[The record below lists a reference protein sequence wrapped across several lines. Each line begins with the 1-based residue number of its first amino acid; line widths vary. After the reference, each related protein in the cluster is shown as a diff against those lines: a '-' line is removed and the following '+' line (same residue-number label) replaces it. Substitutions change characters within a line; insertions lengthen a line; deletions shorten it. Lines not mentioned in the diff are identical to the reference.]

1 MTKTND
7 DPVSAADMAD
17 EHAALIMARDAMRA
31 ERDEARADLAECER
45 QRVALSDEVS
55 VRQVRVEFLEDENIA
70 VCAQRDQALKD
81 LDEAR
86 AERDQARDAQH
97 QAELRGLRWQKLAG
111 TLAQTIADLTA
122 NTAVDQ

>member
-1 MTKTND
+1 MTKMWD

-31 ERDEARADLAECER
+31 ER
-45 QRVALSDEVS
+45 
-55 VRQVRVEFLEDENIA
+55 
-70 VCAQRDQALKD
+70 
-81 LDEAR
+81 DEAR